1 MIEVTITRE
10 RAAELVADG
19 AQPITWH
26 GSSAFMFTGPG
37 MRVAEIA
44 YGVALPSDR
53 VDPTDQSMWDIAILT
68 PEPLKDGVN
77 P

>member
-10 RAAELVADG
+10 RAAELVNDG
-19 AQPITWH
+19 AQPINWH
-26 GSSAFMFTGPG
+26 GNAVFMFTGPG

-44 YGVALPSDR
+44 YGVALPSDSY
-53 VDPTDQSMWDIAILT
+53 DLTDQSMWDIAILT
-68 PEPLKDGVN
+68 PEPLKNGIN